1 MASLLK
7 MDIKDLF
14 KKKSKD
20 SSKAQG
26 SSAVNGV
33 VIKRIL
39 IVIILFAIVFGA
51 YYFFFL
57 PTIGKQ
63 EIQIKQIA
71 KWEQQVISCN
81 SEIYNLE
88 KNIQLLIEESDKKG
102 GLFVSD
108 EEFEN
113 FYAELT
119 EATVRNGLTIR
130 GIERGEV
137 VPVRAP
143 SATDESSYD
152 YNYENSAIP
161 CGEGSK
167 YSTATAN
174 ATNTSSQD
182 CEGGATECAPIAYY
196 KMLVSYEITGPFG
209 SYLEFRNIIA
219 NQKKIVNIENET
231 IIKNIEKPGQ
241 ITAKATVSLVK
252 NSS

>member
-7 MDIKDLF
+7 MDLKDLF

-20 SSKAQG
+20 PSKDQG
-26 SSAVNGV
+26 SSAANGT

-39 IVIILFAIVFGA
+39 IMIILFAIVFGA
-51 YYFFFL
+51 YYFFVL

-63 EIQIKQIA
+63 EAQIKQIA
-71 KWEQQVISCN
+71 KWEQQVTSCN
-81 SEIYNLE
+81 SEIVNLE
-88 KNIQLLIEESDKKG
+88 KNIQLLKDESNKKG

-119 EATVRNGLTIR
+119 EATVRHGLTIR
-130 GIERGEV
+130 GIERGAV
-137 VPVRAP
+137 VPVRA
-143 SATDESSYD
+143 STAGVESSYD
-152 YNYENSAIP
+152 YNYANSVIP

-167 YSTATAN
+167 YSSAIKTV
-174 ATNTSSQD
+174 TNTSSQD
-182 CEGGATECAPIAYY
+182 CEGNETECAPIAYY
-196 KMLVSYEITGPFG
+196 KMLVSYEITGSFG
-209 SYLEFRNIIA
+209 RYLEFRNIIA

-231 IIKNIEKPGQ
+231 IIKNDEKPGQ
-241 ITAKATVSLVK
+241 ITANATVSLVK

>member
-20 SSKAQG
+20 SSNAQG

-39 IVIILFAIVFGA
+39 IVIILFAIVFGV
-51 YYFFFL
+51 YYFFIL

-63 EIQIKQIA
+63 EDQIKQIV
-71 KWEQQVISCN
+71 KWEQQIISCS
-81 SEIYNLE
+81 SEIANLE
-88 KNIQLLIEESDKKG
+88 KNIQLLKDESDRKG

-130 GIERGEV
+130 GIERGAV
-137 VPVRAP
+137 VPVRA
-143 SATDESSYD
+143 STVVDESNYD
-152 YNYENSAIP
+152 YNYENSSVP

-167 YSTATAN
+167 YSSAIKN
-174 ATNTSSQD
+174 VTNTSSQD
-182 CEGGATECAPIAYY
+182 CEGDETECVPIAYY
-196 KMLVSYEITGPFG
+196 KMLVSYEITGSFG
-209 SYLEFRNIIA
+209 NYLDLRSPRR
-219 NQKKIVNIENET
+219 QS
-231 IIKNIEKPGQ
+231 G
-241 ITAKATVSLVK
+241 VK
-252 NSS
+252 E